1 MNKLLFIFII
11 FTPIGL
17 NAQAFIEN
25 GVYYV
30 KLSTDNVGVA
40 NPNKSSFYKGDIV
53 IPEIVKYNN
62 KTYTVTSIE
71 NFAFMGSE
79 GLTSV
84 TLPKTITIIGDR
96 SFSGCMGLTTFV
108 IPENVTIIGYDAFYG
123 SNNIKDIYIP
133 KSVTTIC
140 SRAFSGLERLII
152 EDGDQPLQLVTLYSI
167 NDNTPFHIC
176 PLKTVYLGR
185 DLEYTSQ
192 YAPFRDNTKLEK
204 LIIGKGATK
213 IGSYLFDGCSSLTS
227 IVSLNSNP
235 PSCDYS
241 SAFSGV
247 DKNYCVVWVP
257 QGSLSSYKVAN
268 VWNGFTNICKIV
280 EGDLNLDG
288 QVDQYDLE
296 VLVGF
301 VMGENSNDNYKCLA
315 DLNGDENIDAADLV
329 MMVNLIREW

>member
-1 MNKLLFIFII
+1 MIMKKLLFLFLLIS
-11 FTPIGL
+11 PIGL
-17 NAQAFIEN
+17 NAQAFIVN

-30 KLSTDNVGVA
+30 ELSTDNVGVA
-40 NPNKSSFYKGDIV
+40 NPNISSFYKGDII

-71 NFAFMGSE
+71 NYAFTGSK

-84 TLPKTITIIGDR
+84 TLPKTITVIGDG
-96 SFSGCMGLTTFV
+96 SFSGCMGLTSFV

-140 SRAFSGLERLII
+140 SRAFSGLERLIL

-192 YAPFRDNTKLEK
+192 YAPFRDNAKLEK

-213 IGSYLFDGCSSLTS
+213 IGSYLFDGCNSLTY
-227 IVSLNSNP
+227 IVSLNINP
-235 PSCDYS
+235 PSCDYP

-247 DKNYCVVWVP
+247 DKNNCLVWVP
-257 QGSLSSYKVAN
+257 QGSLSAYREAN
-268 VWNGFTNICKIV
+268 VWNDFANICKIV
-280 EGDLNLDG
+280 EGDLNLDE
-288 QVDQYDLE
+288 QVDQDDLE
-296 VLVGF
+296 ALVGF
-301 VMGENSNDNYKCLA
+301 IMGENPENFYKGLA
-315 DLNGDENIDAADLV
+315 DLNGDGKIDAADV
-329 MMVNLIREW
+329 VIMVKLD